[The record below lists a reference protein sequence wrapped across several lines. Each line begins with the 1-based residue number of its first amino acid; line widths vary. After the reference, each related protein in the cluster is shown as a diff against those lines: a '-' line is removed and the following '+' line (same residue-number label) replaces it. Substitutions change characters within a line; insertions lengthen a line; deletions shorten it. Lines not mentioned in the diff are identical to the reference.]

1 MSTTAPR
8 ICYLNGEFLPLG
20 EARVSVLDRGFI
32 FGDAV
37 YEVIIASGGRI
48 FALEEHLARLARSLA
63 AVLITNPFS
72 ESEWSDLL
80 NRLVTDNGGGEQ
92 SIYVQVTRGVAEREH
107 GFPSGVTPTVF
118 AMCRPLNVKAGVE
131 RVNTVVLADNRWLRC
146 DIKATALLPNIL
158 LRNQAIAA
166 GAYEAI
172 LIRDELVTEGSASNV
187 FVVHGGRVTTPPLSA
202 LMLPGVSRALL
213 IDVLQGGDV
222 VVDEAPVTVAML
234 RNADEVWLSSTTRDL
249 VAVAH
254 VDGAVVGTG
263 DYPLADHAYREFQLY
278 KALRLR

>member
-1 MSTTAPR
+1 MAAPR
-8 ICYLNGEFLPLG
+8 ICYLNGDFLPLR

-48 FALEEHLARLARSLA
+48 FALDEHLARLDRSLA
-63 AVLITNPFS
+63 AVLITNPLHNH
-72 ESEWSDLL
+72 EWADLL
-80 NRLVTDNGGGEQ
+80 NRVVAENGGGEQ
-92 SIYVQVTRGVAEREH
+92 SIYLQVTRGVAEREH
-107 GFPSGVTPTVF
+107 GFPIGIAPTVF
-118 AMCRPLNVKAGVE
+118 AMCRPLTVKAGVE
-131 RVNTVVLADNRWLRC
+131 CVAALVLPDNRWLRC

-172 LIRDELVTEGSASNV
+172 LVRDEFVTEASASNV

-202 LMLPGVSRALL
+202 LLLAGVSRALL
-213 IDVLQGGDV
+213 IDVLLGGDV
-222 VVDEAPVTVAML
+222 AVDEAPVTLAML
-234 RNADEVWLSSTTRDL
+234 HNADEVWLTSTTRDL

-254 VDGAVVGTG
+254 IDGAAVGNG
-263 DYPLADHAYREFQLY
+263 DYPVAKHAYREFQMY

>member
-107 GFPSGVTPTVF
+107 GFPSGVAPTVF

>member
-1 MSTTAPR
+1 VSTTAPR

-48 FALEEHLARLARSLA
+48 FALEEHLARFARSLA
-63 AVLITNPFS
+63 AALITNPYS
-72 ESEWSDLL
+72 VAEWSELL
-80 NRLVTDNGGGEQ
+80 KRLVADNGGGEQ
-92 SIYVQVTRGVAEREH
+92 SLYVQVTRGVAERDH
-107 GFPSGVTPTVF
+107 GFPQGAAPTVF
-118 AMCRPLNVKAGVE
+118 AMCRPLAVKAGVE
-131 RVNTVVLADNRWLRC
+131 RVDTVVLADNRWLRC
-146 DIKATALLPNIL
+146 DIKATSLLPNIL
-158 LRNQAIAA
+158 LRNQALAA

-172 LIRDELVTEGSASNV
+172 LHRDEWITEGSASNI
-187 FVVHGGRVTTPPLSA
+187 FVVHAGRVTTPPLSA

-213 IDVLQGGDV
+213 IDVLQGGQV
-222 VVDEAPVTVAML
+222 AVDEAPVSLTML
-234 RNADEVWLSSTTRDL
+234 RNADEVWLSSSTRDL

-254 VDGAVVGTG
+254 VDGVVVGSG
-263 DYPLADHAYREFQLY
+263 EYPVAEHAYREFQLY

>member
-80 NRLVTDNGGGEQ
+80 NRLVADNGGGEQ

-107 GFPSGVTPTVF
+107 GFPSGVAPTVF

-131 RVNTVVLADNRWLRC
+131 RVDTVVLADNRWLRC
-146 DIKATALLPNIL
+146 DIKATALLPNVL

-222 VVDEAPVTVAML
+222 AVDEAPVTVAML

>member
-1 MSTTAPR
+1 MTTTAPR

-32 FGDAV
+32 FGDAI

-63 AVLITNPFS
+63 AVLINNPFS

-80 NRLVTDNGGGEQ
+80 HRLVADNGGGEQ
-92 SIYVQVTRGVAEREH
+92 SIYMQITRGVAEREH
-107 GFPSGVTPTVF
+107 GFPSGVAPTVF
-118 AMCRPLNVKAGVE
+118 AMCRPLSVKAGVE
-131 RVNTVVLADNRWLRC
+131 RVDTVVLADNRWLRC
-146 DIKATALLPNIL
+146 DIKTTALLPNIL

-222 VVDEAPVTVAML
+222 AVDEAPVTVAML
-234 RNADEVWLSSTTRDL
+234 RNADEVWLSSTTRDV

-263 DYPLADHAYREFQLY
+263 DYPLAAHAYREFQLY

>member
-1 MSTTAPR
+1 VTTAAPR
-8 ICYLNGEFLPLG
+8 ICYLNGDFLPLG

-63 AVLITNPFS
+63 AVLITNPL
-72 ESEWSDLL
+72 SDAQWTELL
-80 NRLVTDNGGGEQ
+80 NQLVTVNGGGEQ
-92 SIYVQVTRGVAEREH
+92 SIYLQVTRGVAERDH
-107 GFPSGVTPTVF
+107 GFPSGVTPTAF
-118 AMCRPLNVKAGVE
+118 AMCRPLAVKGGVE
-131 RVNTVVLADNRWLRC
+131 CVAAVVLPDNRWLRC

-172 LIRDELVTEGSASNV
+172 LSRDELVTEGSASNV
-187 FVVHGGRVTTPPLSA
+187 FVVHGGRVTTPPLSS
-202 LMLPGVSRALL
+202 LLLPGVSRALL

-222 VVDEAPVTVAML
+222 PVDETPVTLAML
-234 RNADEVWLSSTTRDL
+234 RSADEVWLSSTTRDL
-249 VAVAH
+249 VAVGLI
-254 VDGAVVGTG
+254 DGAVVGQG
-263 DYPLADHAYREFQLY
+263 DYPLAAHAYREFQLY

>member
-1 MSTTAPR
+1 MSALAPR
-8 ICYLNGEFLPLG
+8 ICYLNGDFLPLN

-37 YEVIIASGGRI
+37 YEVILASGGRI

-63 AVLITNPFS
+63 AVMIANPLGDPQ
-72 ESEWSDLL
+72 WRDLL
-80 NRLVTDNGGGEQ
+80 NRLVGDNGGGEQ
-92 SIYVQVTRGVAEREH
+92 SIYLQITRGVAEREH

-118 AMCRPLNVKAGVE
+118 AMCRPLAVQAGVE
-131 RVNTVVLADNRWLRC
+131 RVAAVVLADNRWLRC

-172 LIRDELVTEGSASNV
+172 LIRDEFVTEGSASNV
-187 FVVHGGRVTTPPLSA
+187 FVVHGGRVTTPALSA
-202 LMLPGVSRALL
+202 LMLPGISRALL
-213 IDVLQGGDV
+213 IDVLQGGKV
-222 VVDEAPVTVAML
+222 SVDEAPVTLAML

-249 VAVAH
+249 IAVGQLDGTLVGNGEYPVAE
-254 VDGAVVGTG
+254 
-263 DYPLADHAYREFQLY
+263 HAFREFQLY

>member
-1 MSTTAPR
+1 MSTVAPR
-8 ICYLNGEFLPLG
+8 ICYLNGDFLLLS

-63 AVLITNPFS
+63 AVMIANPCS
-72 ESEWSDLL
+72 DSEWAAIL
-80 NRLVTDNGGGEQ
+80 NRLVANNGGGEQ
-92 SIYVQVTRGVAEREH
+92 SVYLQVTRGVAEREH
-107 GFPSGVTPTVF
+107 GFPHGATPTVF
-118 AMCRPLNVKAGVE
+118 AMCRPLMVKAGVE
-131 RVNTVVLADNRWLRC
+131 RVAAAVLADNRWLRC

-187 FVVHGGRVTTPPLSA
+187 FVVHGGRVTTPPLSS
-202 LMLPGVSRALL
+202 LLLPGVSRALL

-222 VVDEAPVTVAML
+222 PVDEAPVTLTML

-249 VAVAH
+249 VAVSH
-254 VDGAVVGTG
+254 IDGAVVGKG
-263 DYPLADHAYREFQLY
+263 DYPAAEHAYREFQLY